1 MFVSLHKLVTWL
13 FLRNLLLLGDFC
25 IGVLYI
31 LLLRHNFYS
40 LSRSVVKS
48 DWLMNKL
55 NDHGLTSRV
64 SIHFDWCSEVVVV
77 GAKVRMP
84 GSFICGVFLILLF
97 VLSTSWIFF
106 ILILVLWQN
115 NNNNNNN
122 IIIIII
128 IITLIILIKVH
139 FSFLTKKG
147 WQRTHKDS
155 KLWWWEGNYI
165 KFT

>member
-1 MFVSLHKLVTWL
+1 MFVSLHNLVTWL
-13 FLRNLLLLGDFC
+13 FLRNLLLRDFW

-31 LLLRHNFYS
+31 LLLRHNFNF

-64 SIHFDWCSEVVVV
+64 GIHFDWCSQVVVV

-84 GSFICGVFLILLF
+84 RSFICGVFLVLLF
-97 VLSTSWIFF
+97 VLCTSWIFF

-115 NNNNNNN
+115 NNNNNIDKGTFFFFN
-122 IIIIII
+122 
-128 IITLIILIKVH
+128 
-139 FSFLTKKG
+139 KKG
-147 WQRTHKDS
+147 RQRTRKDS
-155 KLWWWEGNYI
+155 KLWWWEDNYI